1 MKNYLERLTLRL
13 CRWLVDRADEA
24 VHGWEVRLRGKAA
37 MADTSAEAR
46 RAKAEVDPIASAARE
61 KIVRKAR
68 RPRQPRLRYV
78 GGQFVREETS
88 R

>member
-1 MKNYLERLTLRL
+1 MKNYMECLALRL
-13 CRWLVDRADEA
+13 CRWLVDRADEL
-24 VHGWEVRLRGKAA
+24 VHGWEVRIRERVAA
-37 MADTSAEAR
+37 PAALATAR
-46 RAKAEVDPIASAARE
+46 AEVDPVASAARE